1 MVSDDYYE
9 LLGVDRR
16 ADERAIKAAFRK
28 AAMDCHPDRHGG
40 CPEKEA
46 HFKALN
52 EAYDVLKDPQ
62 KRAAYD
68 RFGKAAFQNG
78 GGGHDPFGGGGQGFE
93 GFSDI
98 FSSIFGDFMDPRGQR
113 QNAARGADLRY
124 DLELTLEEAFAGAQ
138 KTVTVEALAPCALCH
153 GRGCTAAE
161 NCARTCSTCGGM
173 GKVRAQQGF
182 FVVERVCPS
191 CRGSGELISDPCTRC
206 EGEGRALNRR
216 TLSVSIPAGVDE
228 GTRIRVAGEGEAG
241 VRGASSGDLYIF
253 VHLKRHPVYQRDGTT
268 LIAECPVSF
277 TKAALGGS
285 ISLPG
290 IDGGKIDIKIP
301 AGIQSGEQLR
311 HRGAG
316 MSFLNGRG
324 RGDLVA
330 KILVETPTRLSKEQK
345 KLLEEF
351 HKTETGDECPA
362 SKNFFSRMRDIFEG

>member
-1 MVSDDYYE
+1 MVEQDYYQ
-9 LLGVDRR
+9 LLGVARG
-16 ADERAIKAAFRK
+16 ADDAAIKAAYRK
-28 AAMDCHPDRHGG
+28 LAKECHPDRHNG
-40 CPEKEA
+40 CRDQEA
-46 HFKALN
+46 RFKAIN

-78 GGGHDPFGGGGQGFE
+78 GGHDPFAEGGFN

-98 FSSIFGDFMDPRGQR
+98 FSTIFGEFMDPRGQ

-124 DLELTLEEAFAGAQ
+124 DLQLSLEEAFTGAEHTI
-138 KTVTVEALAPCALCH
+138 TVQAMTACERCH
-153 GRGCTAAE
+153 GRGCTKSDG
-161 NCARTCSTCGGM
+161 CASTCQTCGGM

-182 FVVERVCPS
+182 FVVERGCPT
-191 CRGSGELISDPCTRC
+191 CRGAGEVITDPCGNC
-206 EGEGRALNRR
+206 QGEGRALTQRK
-216 TLSVSIPAGVDE
+216 LSVKIPAGVDE

-241 VRGASSGDLYIF
+241 VRGAASGDLYLF
-253 VHLKRHPVYQRDGTT
+253 VHMKRHPIYSREGTT
-268 LIAECPVSF
+268 LIADCPVSF
-277 TKAALGGS
+277 TTAALGGA

-290 IDGGKIDIKIP
+290 IDGHRVEIKIP

-316 MSFLNGRG
+316 MSVLNGRG

-330 KILVETPTRLSKEQK
+330 RILVETPSRMSAKQK

-351 HKTETGDECPA
+351 RATETGDECPA
-362 SKNFFSRMRDIFEG
+362 SKGFFARAKEMFGG

>member
-1 MVSDDYYE
+1 MMVEQDYYE
-9 LLGVDRR
+9 LLGIARGADDASIKSAYRR
-16 ADERAIKAAFRK
+16 LAKE
-28 AAMDCHPDRHGG
+28 CHPDRHNG
-40 CPEKEA
+40 CREQEER
-46 HFKALN
+46 FKAIS

-78 GGGHDPFGGGGQGFE
+78 GGGHDPFGEAGFN

-98 FSSIFGDFMDPRGQR
+98 FSTIFGEFMDPRAQ

-124 DLELTLEEAFAGAQ
+124 DLELGLEDAFTGSEQ
-138 KTVTVEALAPCALCH
+138 TITVQAMTACEPCR
-153 GRGCTAAE
+153 GSGCTKTDH
-161 NCARTCSTCGGM
+161 CASTCQTCGGM

-182 FVVERVCPS
+182 FVVERGCPT
-191 CRGSGELISDPCTRC
+191 CRGAGEVITDPCSHC
-206 EGEGRALNRR
+206 QGEGRALTQRK
-216 TLSVSIPAGVDE
+216 LSVKIPAGVDE

-241 VRGASSGDLYIF
+241 VRGAASGDLYLF
-253 VHLKRHPVYQRDGTT
+253 VHMKRHPIYAREGTT
-268 LIAECPVSF
+268 LIADCPVSF
-277 TKAALGGS
+277 TTAALGGS

-290 IDGGKIDIKIP
+290 IDGHKVEIKIP

-316 MSFLNGRG
+316 MSVLNGRG

-330 KILVETPTRLSKEQK
+330 RILVETPSRMSAKQK

-351 HKTETGDECPA
+351 RATETGDECPA
-362 SKNFFSRMRDIFEG
+362 SKGFFARAREMFG